1 MHCFMLSWD
10 TTPSLKD
17 QERQGRP
24 YLVILLGDLAGDAL
38 TLAAGVQAA
47 RAVPAAALHQQ
58 AARPED
64 GVGPL
69 QLLPDGHGE
78 VAGCAAVEP
87 HLLLEQVQ
95 VHHCGAHREPRGGEL

>member
-1 MHCFMLSWD
+1 M
-10 TTPSLKD
+10 
-17 QERQGRP
+17 
-24 YLVILLGDLAGDAL
+24 ILLGDLAGDTL
-38 TLAAGVQAA
+38 TLAAGLQAA
-47 RAVPAAALHQQ
+47 RAVPATALHQE

-69 QLLPDGHGE
+69 QLLPDRHRE
-78 VAGCAAVEP
+78 VAGRAAVEP